1 MKKKVRIQRSKFH
14 TLHAETDIM
23 TTENVKKPRGRPR
36 GIVNENTPSKA
47 LDKGLSAL
55 RKIAETDGASLN
67 DLSIDLDMP
76 LGTLHRLLLTLESHG
91 FVRQSK
97 SDATWSIG
105 IEAFRVG
112 SAFPRAAKLLSIARP
127 ILKDLSNLTGETAN
141 LGVMDIGEVIFIA
154 QHETHHAIRA
164 FFRPGSRGSWHS
176 SGIGKAIAAYIAIT
190 DQTRLFEKAPFEQFT
205 QNTLVQERELL
216 EEFNQI
222 RALGYAVDKEER
234 FIGMRC
240 IGAPVFNSANQ
251 VVAGISISG
260 PVARMDDQSIAD
272 LGKATAKCGQDI
284 SRLLGATVVN

>member
-1 MKKKVRIQRSKFH
+1 MS
-14 TLHAETDIM
+14 TGD
-23 TTENVKKPRGRPR
+23 VKKPRGRPR
-36 GIVNENTPSKA
+36 GNSAENSLSKA

-55 RKIAETDGASLN
+55 RKIAESDGTSLN
-67 DLSIDLDMP
+67 DLSLDLDMP
-76 LGTLHRLLLTLESHG
+76 MPTLHRLLLTLESHG

-127 ILKDLSNLTGETAN
+127 VLKDLSGRTGETAN
-141 LGVMDIGEVIFIA
+141 LGIMDLGEVIFIA

-176 SGIGKAIAAYIAIT
+176 SGIGKVIAAYIAIT
-190 DQTRLFEKAPFEQFT
+190 DQKILFEKAPLEQFT
-205 QNTLVQERELL
+205 QNTIVQEQELL
-216 EEFNQI
+216 EEFNRI
-222 RALGYAVDKEER
+222 RAVGYSVDKEER

-240 IGAPVFNSANQ
+240 IGAPVFNAANEI
-251 VVAGISISG
+251 VAGISISG
-260 PVARMDDQSIAD
+260 PVARIDDRSIAN
-272 LGKATAKCGQDI
+272 LGKETAKSGHEI

>member
-1 MKKKVRIQRSKFH
+1 
-14 TLHAETDIM
+14 M
-23 TTENVKKPRGRPR
+23 TTESVKKPRGRPR
-36 GIVNENTPSKA
+36 GTANETTPSKA

-55 RKIAETDGASLN
+55 RKIAETDGTSLN

-76 LGTLHRLLLTLESHG
+76 LATLHRLLLTLESHG

-190 DQTRLFEKAPFEQFT
+190 DQRRLFEKAPFEQFT
-205 QNTLVQERELL
+205 QNTLVQEKELL
-216 EEFNQI
+216 EEFNGI
-222 RALGYAVDKEER
+222 RALGFAVDKEER

-260 PVARMDDQSIAD
+260 PVARMDDQSIPE
-272 LGKATAKCGQDI
+272 LGKVTAKSGQDI

>member
-1 MKKKVRIQRSKFH
+1 
-14 TLHAETDIM
+14 M
-23 TTENVKKPRGRPR
+23 TTDSIKKPRGRPR
-36 GIVNENTPSKA
+36 GGASENAPSKA

-55 RKIAETDGASLN
+55 RQIAETDGTSLN

-141 LGVMDIGEVIFIA
+141 LGVMDVGEVIFIA

-190 DQTRLFEKAPFEQFT
+190 DQKALFDKAPFEQFT
-205 QNTLVQERELL
+205 QNTLVQEKGLL
-216 EEFNQI
+216 EEFSQI

-260 PVARMDDQSIAD
+260 PVARMDDESIAE
-272 LGKATAKCGQDI
+272 LGKLTAKCGQDI

>member
-1 MKKKVRIQRSKFH
+1 MIQRKKNCDLP
-14 TLHAETDIM
+14 TEAAIVTTDSI
-23 TTENVKKPRGRPR
+23 KKPRGRPR
-36 GIVNENTPSKA
+36 GATSENAPSKA

-55 RKIAETDGASLN
+55 RKIAETDGTSLN

-141 LGVMDIGEVIFIA
+141 LGVMDVGEVIFIA

-190 DQTRLFEKAPFEQFT
+190 DQKALFGKVPFEQFT
-205 QNTLVQERELL
+205 QNTLVQEKELL
-216 EEFNQI
+216 EEFNRI
-222 RALGYAVDKEER
+222 RSLGYAVDKEER

-251 VVAGISISG
+251 VVAGISNSW
-260 PVARMDDQSIAD
+260 PVARMDDQSIAE
-272 LGKATAKCGQDI
+272 LGKVTAKCGQDI

>member
-1 MKKKVRIQRSKFH
+1 
-14 TLHAETDIM
+14 M
-23 TTENVKKPRGRPR
+23 TTDSVKKPRGRPR
-36 GIVNENTPSKA
+36 GAANENAPSKA

-55 RKIAETDGASLN
+55 RKIAETDGTSLN

-127 ILKDLSNLTGETAN
+127 ILKDLSNLTGETTN
-141 LGVMDIGEVIFIA
+141 LGVMDMGEVIFIA

-164 FFRPGSRGSWHS
+164 FFRPGSRSSWHS

-190 DQTRLFEKAPFEQFT
+190 DQKTLFEKAPFVQFT
-205 QNTLVQERELL
+205 QNTLVQEKGLL
-216 EEFNQI
+216 EEFNRI

-251 VVAGISISG
+251 VIAGISISG
-260 PVARMDDQSIAD
+260 PVARMDDQSIAE